1 MMQMDDM
8 ISYERFLYKIEEGND
23 ELDIFYLFFGIT
35 RQILWDISPNLRD
48 YMLDE

>member
-1 MMQMDDM
+1 MDKVID
-8 ISYERFLYKIEEGND
+8 YERFLYKMETGND

-35 RQILWDISPNLRD
+35 RQILWEASPTLRD

>member
-1 MMQMDDM
+1 MNDIVD
-8 ISYERFLYKIEEGND
+8 YERFLYKMETDND